1 MATKYGPRKKHNA
14 GTVRK
19 STNNTGGSRTRSTT
33 TVKTGNFTRSRSVN
47 RNGTVRQTTTHKSP
61 AGFITRTVKTIGSAP
76 SKPKAPKFIVP
87 KLFKPPALKK
97 LKSAKVNTSKA
108 KSDSFSFFGGGSS
121 KKERRSRRQEEEYE
135 EYDEGGTWSWTA
147 FFVLLPLLP
156 IILPF
161 KWFGVWGGWIVM
173 FIYYYMIFE

>member
-1 MATKYGPRKKHNA
+1 
-14 GTVRK
+14 
-19 STNNTGGSRTRSTT
+19 
-33 TVKTGNFTRSRSVN
+33 VN

-61 AGFITRTVKTIGSAP
+61 SGFITRTVKTSGSAP

-97 LKSAKVNTSKA
+97 LKSPKVTTPRTKNG
-108 KSDSFSFFGGGSS
+108 SFSFFGGSS
-121 KKERRSRRQEEEYE
+121 KKEGRSRRQEEEYE
-135 EYDEGGTWSWTA
+135 EYDEGGTWSWTGV
-147 FFVLLPLLP
+147 FVALLLLP